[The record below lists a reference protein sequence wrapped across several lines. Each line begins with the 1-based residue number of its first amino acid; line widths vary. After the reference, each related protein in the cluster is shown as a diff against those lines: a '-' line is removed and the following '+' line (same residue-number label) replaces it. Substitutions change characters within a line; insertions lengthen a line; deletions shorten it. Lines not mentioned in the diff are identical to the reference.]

1 VRIALA
7 LLFMLSAVCG
17 GAVVFGLFGLLGQ
30 LASLRIV
37 FGALAVCLC
46 LRAGIWHWRRCR
58 RFKLDRYD
66 RQAARNLAGQ
76 GIVGQAYFGW
86 ILGVTVYTQMVT
98 PLVQALVLQA
108 AALGVPFGLAVGV
121 GLGAARSA
129 APWRGALTPGRT
141 EPAPV
146 VRRYVY
152 RVTTSRFHAAG
163 ATIALALLAADL
175 WLLSHH
181 RF

>member
-7 LLFMLSAVCG
+7 SLFMVSAICG
-17 GAVVFGLFGLLGQ
+17 GAVVFGLLGVLGQ
-30 LASLRIV
+30 IV
-37 FGALAVCLC
+37 FARVVFAALAACLC
-46 LRAGIWHWRRCR
+46 VRAVIWHARRRR
-58 RFKLDRYD
+58 RFTLDLYG

-76 GIVGQAYFGW
+76 GLIGQAYFGW

-98 PLVQALVLQA
+98 PLMQVLVFQA

-121 GLGAARSA
+121 GLGTARSA

-146 VRRYVY
+146 VERYVY
-152 RVTTSRFHAAG
+152 RVTRARFHAAG
-163 ATIALALLAADL
+163 AAVALALLAADL
-175 WLLSHH
+175 WLLVG
-181 RF
+181 